1 MGEEDLKNNDSPED
15 LEWDYDQNEGEEKI
29 KNTKGDKFI
38 KGLLLFTFIF
48 LCIGIIIVV
57 QSEIKDRS
65 DDSNLSGIEN
75 IVYRD
80 VQRSDISMT
89 YDMGITSVTVVIQ
102 ANNDIEEFSGTV
114 QVKSSNGSVIDSE
127 RVTYAN
133 MRSGSRYEVVF
144 HLSVSQM
151 LEVDSYGIV
160 DISGKVRR

>member
-1 MGEEDLKNNDSPED
+1 MSEENETKKKEHGLNLGCVILFFVVLIFIGVIIAVTIPKDIFDSED
-15 LEWDYDQNEGEEKI
+15 SSPSGFE
-29 KNTKGDKFI
+29 
-38 KGLLLFTFIF
+38 
-48 LCIGIIIVV
+48 
-57 QSEIKDRS
+57 
-65 DDSNLSGIEN
+65 NLT
-75 IVYRD
+75 YRN

-151 LEVDSYGIV
+151 LEADSYGIV

>member
-1 MGEEDLKNNDSPED
+1 MSEENETKKKEHGLNLGCVILFFVVLIFIGVIIAVTIPKDIFDSED
-15 LEWDYDQNEGEEKI
+15 
-29 KNTKGDKFI
+29 
-38 KGLLLFTFIF
+38 
-48 LCIGIIIVV
+48 
-57 QSEIKDRS
+57 SS
-65 DDSNLSGIEN
+65 PSGFEN
-75 IVYRD
+75 ITYRN

-89 YDMGITSVTVVIQ
+89 YDMGLTSVTIVIQ

>member
-1 MGEEDLKNNDSPED
+1 MGEENETKKKEHGLNLGCVILFFVVLIFIGVIIAVTIPKDIFDSED
-15 LEWDYDQNEGEEKI
+15 
-29 KNTKGDKFI
+29 
-38 KGLLLFTFIF
+38 
-48 LCIGIIIVV
+48 
-57 QSEIKDRS
+57 SS
-65 DDSNLSGIEN
+65 PSGFEN
-75 IVYRD
+75 ITYRN

-89 YDMGITSVTVVIQ
+89 YDMGLTSVTVVIQ

>member
-1 MGEEDLKNNDSPED
+1 MSEEDLKNNDSPED
-15 LEWDYDQNEGEEKI
+15 LEGDNEQNEGEEKI

-57 QSEIKDRS
+57 QYEIKDRS

-80 VQRSDISMT
+80 VQRSDISMN

-102 ANNDIEEFSGTV
+102 ANNDIEEFLLTPSVLHTQICAAVLDMKSYFTFQYRKCSKLIVTELWIFRGKCGGSGIF
-114 QVKSSNGSVIDSE
+114 N
-127 RVTYAN
+127 
-133 MRSGSRYEVVF
+133 VVEN
-144 HLSVSQM
+144 L
-151 LEVDSYGIV
+151 
-160 DISGKVRR
+160 R

>member
-1 MGEEDLKNNDSPED
+1 MGEDKEVEKQEKDPIYKIGCLALVVAIITAICAILFNVYGCEDGK
-15 LEWDYDQNEGEEKI
+15 
-29 KNTKGDKFI
+29 
-38 KGLLLFTFIF
+38 
-48 LCIGIIIVV
+48 
-57 QSEIKDRS
+57 
-65 DDSNLSGIEN
+65 DDSSPSGFEN
-75 IVYRD
+75 ITYRD

-89 YDMGITSVTVVIQ
+89 YDMGLTSVTVVIQ

-114 QVKSSNGSVIDSE
+114 QVKGSNGSVIDSE

-160 DISGKVRR
+160 DISGKVKR

>member
-1 MGEEDLKNNDSPED
+1 MSEENETKKKEHGLNLGCVILFFVVLIFIGVIIAVTIPKDIFDSED
-15 LEWDYDQNEGEEKI
+15 SSPSGFE
-29 KNTKGDKFI
+29 
-38 KGLLLFTFIF
+38 
-48 LCIGIIIVV
+48 
-57 QSEIKDRS
+57 
-65 DDSNLSGIEN
+65 NLT
-75 IVYRD
+75 YRN

-160 DISGKVRR
+160 DISGKVKR

>member
-1 MGEEDLKNNDSPED
+1 MGEENETKKKEHGLNLGCVILFFVVLIFIGVIIAVTIPKDIFDSED
-15 LEWDYDQNEGEEKI
+15 
-29 KNTKGDKFI
+29 
-38 KGLLLFTFIF
+38 
-48 LCIGIIIVV
+48 
-57 QSEIKDRS
+57 SS
-65 DDSNLSGIEN
+65 PSGFEN
-75 IVYRD
+75 ITYRN

>member
-1 MGEEDLKNNDSPED
+1 
-15 LEWDYDQNEGEEKI
+15 
-29 KNTKGDKFI
+29 
-38 KGLLLFTFIF
+38 
-48 LCIGIIIVV
+48 
-57 QSEIKDRS
+57 
-65 DDSNLSGIEN
+65 
-75 IVYRD
+75 
-80 VQRSDISMT
+80 MT
-89 YDMGITSVTVVIQ
+89 YDMGLTSVTVVIQ

-144 HLSVSQM
+144 HISVSQM